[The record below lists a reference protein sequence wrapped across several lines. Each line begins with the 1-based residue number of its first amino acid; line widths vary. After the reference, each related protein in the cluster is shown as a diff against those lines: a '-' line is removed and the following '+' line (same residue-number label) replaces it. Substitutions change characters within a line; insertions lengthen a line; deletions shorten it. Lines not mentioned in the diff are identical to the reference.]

1 MTAGLVTPVAGG
13 AAVLYTLGA
22 VAHLTLFFRRGYEG
36 LARWSTRAAWAAHT
50 TALALLVAE
59 TGRAPVYS
67 LYEVSLLLAWLLLTP
82 YVTVEYVKHNQ
93 SAGSFLTP
101 IIAAVLVMSLILPRP
116 GEAPN
121 LGAHPERLVLWHVGV
136 TLLGYLFLLGASV
149 AGALY
154 LVQDRNLRRK
164 AFSPLYHTLP
174 SLEWLDQSAGRMVA
188 IGFPLL
194 TLGVTA
200 GLTFASR
207 TWSHLW
213 PTDPKVLFT
222 ILLWLTYGSYLVM
235 RKARQWGGRW
245 AAWWTVGAGTA
256 ILVNYFVINM
266 ASGVHRF

>member
-1 MTAGLVTPVAGG
+1 MAGLVTPVAGG

-50 TALALLVAE
+50 LALLLLMVE

-67 LYEVSLLLAWLLLTP
+67 LYEVSLLLPWLLETP
-82 YVTVEYVKHNQ
+82 YVVTEIVKHNQ
-93 SAGSFLTP
+93 SAGAFLTP
-101 IIAAVLVMSLILPRP
+101 VVAAALVISLILPHP

-121 LGAHPERLVLWHVGV
+121 LGAHPERLVVWHVGV
-136 TLLGYLFLLGASV
+136 TLLGYFFLLVASV

-164 AFSPLYHTLP
+164 SFSPIYHAVP
-174 SLEWLDQSAGRMVA
+174 ALEWLDQSVGWLVA

-200 GLTFASR
+200 GLTFAHR
-207 TWSHLW
+207 TWSAFW
-213 PTDPKVLFT
+213 PADPKVLFT
-222 ILLWLTYGSYLVM
+222 LLLWLTYGGYLVM

-245 AAWWTVGAGTA
+245 AAWWMVAAGTA
-256 ILVNYFVINM
+256 LLVNYLVINM